1 MDKIKELNINELP
14 LIARRAY
21 EEITSNINFFSDKS
35 FEVVNEFFETFE
47 IKKMLKK
54 NTSIIFEFQI
64 NENLKYKYSEIL
76 EAILANIKT
85 KKTVAEAA
93 AHIIEQIV
101 FAAATE
107 INSIADLVDDDFK
120 PKKSEAL
127 EKYIDF
133 LESETKIKDVWT
145 DIFNWPFFNGRENL
159 KKHLMFGFT
168 SSSGKSIIIEA
179 LQKVYQSF
187 AITKLQR
194 PAFGYDAMHWNA
206 SVINNWIVMTDDD
219 NPNVHI
225 DEDYIKNFLNTNIKL
240 DLAAAGGKRWSQSF
254 GGHSYIATNS
264 EEEFFANDFE
274 NKRIALL
281 RLDNKMTGFTKDEIM
296 ELHNLTIDEILY
308 YVDFYKQE
316 NSLINIENKWTIEE
330 KKKELSESIN
340 EYLDEVKFIKKT
352 ELDELFGK
360 ENVEK
365 ILGKAKRINANGK
378 TILGY
383 KTKNKESKT
392 KQEKTNTFKIN
403 LLKGVKSTEMNEIE
417 TTFEKLKIIIES
429 QATIQKMHQHM
440 FTFADSIYSK
450 DAKKASGIVL
460 DVDKSNYQTLDDV
473 PLRKIGYDLIA
484 YETMNSRENDI
495 RYRVVIPNVE
505 IDQQQLKALS
515 DAFASVIGEEVD
527 KSSQSLTHRYF
538 VGGKNV
544 KIIKQNEINNNQFD
558 NFDFEELNKNEN
570 YNIGALIKAVAN
582 APEGERNNM
591 LFWTINR
598 IVENDDNKLNNEK
611 LINASTL
618 PDDEK
623 NSTFRNRFLLNS
635 KNSK

>member
-1 MDKIKELNINELP
+1 MDKIKELNIDELP

-21 EEITSNINFFSDKS
+21 EEITNNINFFSDKS

-120 PKKSEAL
+120 PRKSAAL

-219 NPNVHI
+219 NPNVHV

-383 KTKNKESKT
+383 KTKNKESKA

-429 QATIQKMHQHM
+429 QAAIQKMHQHM

-460 DVDKSNYQTLDDV
+460 DVDKSNYQTLNDV

-484 YETMNSRENDI
+484 YETMSSRENDI

-505 IDQQQLKALS
+505 IDQQQLKTLS

-544 KIIKQNEINNNQFD
+544 KIIRQNENNNNQFD

-570 YNIGALIKAVAN
+570 YNIGALIDKVAN

-591 LFWTINR
+591 LFWAINR
-598 IVENDDNKLNNEK
+598 IVETDDDKKNIEK

-623 NSTFRNRFLLNS
+623 NATFRNRFLLNS